1 MFGKSEHA
9 DGTNQNIVLFS
20 YARSKFSLCLSIA
33 LTVSVLVGV
42 YRVQRRPEFRGL
54 LEIELARRLLANL
67 QAGRLVHGAIAYLI
81 IGLLAL
87 PF

>member
-9 DGTNQNIVLFS
+9 HGTDQNMVLFS
-20 YARSKFSLCLSIA
+20 YARSKFSFSVSIA

-42 YRVQRRPEFRGL
+42 YGVQRRPEFRGL
-54 LEIELARRLLANL
+54 LEIGLARRLLASL

>member
-1 MFGKSEHA
+1 MCGKAEHA
-9 DGTNQNIVLFS
+9 DGATQNMVLFS
-20 YARSKFSLCLSIA
+20 YARSTFCCSLSIA
-33 LTVSVLVGV
+33 LTVSVLVV
-42 YRVQRRPEFRGL
+42 FYRVQGRPELRGL